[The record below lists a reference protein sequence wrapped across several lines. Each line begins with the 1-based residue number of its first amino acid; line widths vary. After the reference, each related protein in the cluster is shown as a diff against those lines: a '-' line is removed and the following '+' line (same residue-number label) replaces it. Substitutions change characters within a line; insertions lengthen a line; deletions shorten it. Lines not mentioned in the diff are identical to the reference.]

1 MVDIVVG
8 EKDGGSDV
16 VVDDCKVDGRVP
28 LLLSEVVA
36 EEVVVGESD
45 DGNEVVEADCGVDGR
60 VRCLAM
66 Q

>member
-8 EKDGGSDV
+8 EKDDSSDV
-16 VVDDCKVDGRVP
+16 VVDDCGVDGRV
-28 LLLSEVVA
+28 LLLICEVVA

-45 DGNEVVEADCGVDGR
+45 DGNEVVEADCGVDER
-60 VRCLAM
+60 VPFLAM